1 MRAHQFLPQKPPRKR
16 QAVRWHIGEKDV
28 VSLFGVP
35 HTCIKNSPAGYR
47 FARVGDP
54 EATVA
59 MSREEFND
67 IKDLQSFDF
76 ERDGMDSEKALAALQ
91 APVRSLMDLPEEER
105 SYIHFKVRACE
116 KFLRMKAVGQASLY
130 VPHLKYVLNVIQ
142 RELDEE
148 SKQKRGGRNAR
159 APHKVVGPEQ
169 FTRVWLRRFLEGGPL
184 GLCDRYHNCG
194 NHNPYYTAE
203 EYEVLIEYAWKYL
216 SRERPTIAML
226 WGDMDEEF
234 GRKNAERRKK
244 GLPDLRVPDDDRLRI
259 EIERIPLFDRIA
271 ARHGEDYAR
280 NRFRPALGGVPDL
293 RRPMQRVEMD
303 DWTTNLHVLL
313 VDTKLW
319 NAVSPELKKVAETTR
334 ATLSAAICCTT
345 CCLPAVHLSLGPDG
359 SNTRVLL
366 RMMLTDKTDIAR
378 RYGCET
384 PWEYRASPNT
394 VVVDEGTA
402 FVNDDTQFICTD
414 LGIGFKS
421 PQAEM
426 PRQRGKIERWF
437 QTLDIRALARFSGRA
452 FSNPVVRGKYE
463 AQARA
468 CVTLEELAAL
478 IVRFIVDQYHNMPHA
493 GLGGETPRAC
503 WLRRSKQRAPTVPPG
518 RNRIRRAFGQDF
530 TAAVQASGIEIF
542 GNWYQSSDVQQVFE
556 TRGNVEVTVRV
567 DSEDLGAIS
576 LRQPGGWLTVL
587 GPEIM
592 NGVSVAVWDG
602 ALADLRRQNK
612 DLQKLVRPVVH
623 HAIAYAKKADEET
636 RKRLSILY
644 RPMSPEDLVGARAR
658 MRVGV
663 RYRDETVR
671 PQTAPTDIFADA
683 VPVGGPAPKAADAAA
698 PETPAEVAKPR
709 RKSRAAH
716 KRETSVPT
724 SNAQRSRQRPP
735 RNWTYKTSKE

>member
-1 MRAHQFLPQKPPRKR
+1 MRAHEFLPQKPPRKR
-16 QAVRWHIGEKDV
+16 QTVRWHIGEKDV
-28 VSLFGVP
+28 VSLFGIP
-35 HTCIKNSPAGYR
+35 HTCIENTKAGYR
-47 FARVGDP
+47 FARVDDP
-54 EATVA
+54 KITVA
-59 MSREEFND
+59 IGREEFND
-67 IKDLQSFDF
+67 IRELQSFDF
-76 ERDGMDSEKALAALQ
+76 ERDGMDSEKALAALE
-91 APVRSLMDLPEEER
+91 APVRSLMDLPKEER
-105 SYIHFKVRACE
+105 SYVQFKVRACE
-116 KFLRMKAVGQASLY
+116 KFLRMKANGQASLY
-130 VPHLKYVLNVIQ
+130 GPQMKYALNIIQ

-148 SKQKRGGRNAR
+148 SAPKRGGRNAR
-159 APHKVVGPEQ
+159 DPHKVVGPDQ
-169 FTRVWLRRFLEGGPL
+169 FRRVWLRRFLKDGPL
-184 GLCDRYHNCG
+184 GLCDRYCNCG
-194 NHNPYYTAE
+194 NHNPRLTPD
-203 EYEVLIEYAWKYL
+203 EYELLLDYAWKYL
-216 SRERPTIAML
+216 SRERPTIARL
-226 WGDMDEEF
+226 WDDMDEEI
-234 GRKNAERRKK
+234 GRKNPERRKK

-259 EIERIPLFDRIA
+259 EINRIPLFDRVA
-271 ARHGEDYAR
+271 ARHGEDFAR
-280 NRFRPALGGVPDL
+280 NMFRPVLGGVPNL
-293 RRPMQRVEMD
+293 VRPMQRVEMD

-319 NAVSPELKKVAETTR
+319 GAVSPELKKVAETKR

-345 CCLPAVHLSLGPDG
+345 CCLPAVHLSLGPEG
-359 SNTRVLL
+359 SNTRAML

-384 PWEYRASPNT
+384 PWEYRATPNT
-394 VVVDEGTA
+394 VVIDEGSA
-402 FVNDDTQFICTD
+402 YLNDDAQFICTD

-503 WLRRSKQRAPTVPPG
+503 WLRLSKQRAPTVPPG

-530 TAAVQASGIEIF
+530 TATVQASGIEIF
-542 GNWYQSSDVQQVFE
+542 GDWYQSREVQQVFE
-556 TRGNVEVTVRV
+556 TKGNVEVTVRV

-592 NGVSVAVWDG
+592 NGVSVGVWDT
-602 ALADLRRQNK
+602 ALADLRHQNQ
-612 DLQKLVRPVVH
+612 DLLNLLKPLAHR
-623 HAIAYAKKADEET
+623 AIAFAKMADEAT

-644 RPMSPEDLVGARAR
+644 RPMSPDDLVAARKR

-663 RYRDETVR
+663 RYRDEDVR
-671 PQTAPTDIFADA
+671 PPSAPTDIFADA
-683 VPVGGPAPKAADAAA
+683 VAVGDAAPKAVDAAA
-698 PETPAEVAKPR
+698 PETPAQAAKPR
-709 RKSRAAH
+709 RKSGAAH
-716 KRETSVPT
+716 KDEKAAPT
-724 SNAQRSRQRPP
+724 SNVLPGRQRPP
-735 RNWTYKTSKE
+735 RQWTFKE